1 MVLSLFREVF
11 LVGGSSLN
19 TAGLFL
25 GPLWLIRL
33 GGFAFPAIPGRLIER
48 EVYEMVLC
56 RMVKYI

>member
-1 MVLSLFREVF
+1 M
-11 LVGGSSLN
+11 GGSSLN